1 MKINL
6 VLTWDRKLIIT
17 IYWFGVESRIT
28 FIAVIY
34 CELGAMNLSSSRHES
49 NDGTPNMHNI
59 EQPLLATVELIS
71 LQMAATSFYS
81 LNSVAVPYL
90 EKY

>member
-1 MKINL
+1 
-6 VLTWDRKLIIT
+6 
-17 IYWFGVESRIT
+17 
-28 FIAVIY
+28 
-34 CELGAMNLSSSRHES
+34 MNLSSSRHES